1 MMTWSN
7 GNISRVTGPLCGY
20 SPLTGEFPAQ
30 RPMARGFDVLFDLR
44 LNKRL
49 SKQAKRRWFYTPSR
63 SYDVTAMISRYK
75 IQNPYLGFHID
86 EVPTDFVYSWARRYK
101 VWTAICIPDIGQ
113 NFIEVHD
120 TGQICRNGVDSRH
133 KQTIG
138 MASVVWKC
146 ERKWKGDGYDLSS
159 IVTFCE
165 LWLNHLTL
173 WCFGMTRKHFTKI
186 WYRIH
191 YHIVFVSLMFFHTSK
206 TKIASRYYSSWQCCI
221 ENRLDKI
228 FSTYLQL

>member
-20 SPLTGEFPAQ
+20 SPVTGEFPAQ

-75 IQNPYLGFHID
+75 IQHPYLGFHID

-113 NFIEVHD
+113 NFIEVPALGRYVGTVLIAD
-120 TGQICRNGVDSRH
+120 ISKLLAWQASSENVNENGRVMDRIY
-133 KQTIG
+133 Q
-138 MASVVWKC
+138 A
-146 ERKWKGDGYDLSS
+146 LS
-159 IVTFCE
+159 
-165 LWLNHLTL
+165 L
-173 WCFGMTRKHFTKI
+173 
-186 WYRIH
+186 
-191 YHIVFVSLMFFHTSK
+191 FVS
-206 TKIASRYYSSWQCCI
+206 C
-221 ENRLDKI
+221 D
-228 FSTYLQL
+228 